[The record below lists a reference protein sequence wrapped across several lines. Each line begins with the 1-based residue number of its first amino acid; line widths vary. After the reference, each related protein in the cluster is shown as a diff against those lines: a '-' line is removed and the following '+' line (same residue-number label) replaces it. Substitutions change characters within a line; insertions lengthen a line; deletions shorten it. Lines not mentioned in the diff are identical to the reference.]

1 MKQPRRPVRA
11 AAAPPARARWHAAV
25 LLAAGVVVYSNSLS
39 GPFIFDDRATILENQ
54 HIRDLGDPG
63 RLLSA
68 PTETPVAGRPIVNVT
83 YAINYAIGEFDVTGY
98 HAVNIA
104 IHLLCG
110 LLFFTIARRTLQPLW
125 PAGAGPTAADAAFG
139 AALLWIVHPLNTEA
153 VNYLT
158 QRTESLMAL
167 FYLITLYAGVRALES
182 RRAARW
188 AIGAVL
194 VSALGMACKESM
206 VTAPLMVAMYDRVFV
221 FDSFAGAIRA
231 RWRLYVGLAA
241 TWIVLAILL
250 ATSPRTLS
258 AGFTA
263 PDAAPWTYLLNQ
275 AVILTHYLELAFW
288 PRALAIYYGWPLPVT
303 LADVW
308 PQMLFIA
315 GLLAATVVALVRR
328 PKLGFLGFWFFVT
341 LAPTSSIVPIATE
354 VGAERRMY
362 LPLMAVVLLVA
373 IGAAWLFG
381 SVMASADAKRKHRA
395 RGWMLAATAVAA
407 VLLGAGTLARN
418 REYRSSLMLAE
429 TTLARWPT
437 PAAHTVLGTELAAA
451 GFMDRAEAHLRTAVA
466 SHPPARYY
474 LGTVLA
480 AQDRGDEALAVLQ
493 DYVKG
498 QIPDLDQVLLARAV
512 MGDLLMRRGRFREAS
527 EQYRLILAGAPQ
539 DNEARRQ
546 LAGALVRLQEYDEAV
561 SLYRTVLA
569 ERPDDFVSLGGLG
582 VALAARGRFDEAIE
596 AFRRAVAV
604 NPRNSH
610 AHQNL
615 ARALLGR
622 GSIDEAAKEIQQALA
637 LAPDDPSAREL
648 QARIRA
654 ARK

>member
-1 MKQPRRPVRA
+1 
-11 AAAPPARARWHAAV
+11 
-25 LLAAGVVVYSNSLS
+25 
-39 GPFIFDDRATILENQ
+39 
-54 HIRDLGDPG
+54 
-63 RLLSA
+63 
-68 PTETPVAGRPIVNVT
+68 
-83 YAINYAIGEFDVTGY
+83 
-98 HAVNIA
+98 
-104 IHLLCG
+104 
-110 LLFFTIARRTLQPLW
+110 
-125 PAGAGPTAADAAFG
+125 
-139 AALLWIVHPLNTEA
+139 
-153 VNYLT
+153 
-158 QRTESLMAL
+158 
-167 FYLITLYAGVRALES
+167 
-182 RRAARW
+182 
-188 AIGAVL
+188 
-194 VSALGMACKESM
+194 
-206 VTAPLMVAMYDRVFV
+206 
-221 FDSFAGAIRA
+221 
-231 RWRLYVGLAA
+231 
-241 TWIVLAILL
+241 
-250 ATSPRTLS
+250 
-258 AGFTA
+258 
-263 PDAAPWTYLLNQ
+263 
-275 AVILTHYLELAFW
+275 
-288 PRALAIYYGWPLPVT
+288 
-303 LADVW
+303 
-308 PQMLFIA
+308 
-315 GLLAATVVALVRR
+315 
-328 PKLGFLGFWFFVT
+328 
-341 LAPTSSIVPIATE
+341 
-354 VGAERRMY
+354 
-362 LPLMAVVLLVA
+362 
-373 IGAAWLFG
+373 
-381 SVMASADAKRKHRA
+381 MASADAKRKHRA

-407 VLLGAGTLARN
+407 VLLGACTLARN

-466 SHPPARYY
+466 GHPPARYY

-480 AQDRGDEALAVLQ
+480 AQDRADEALAVLQ
-493 DYVKG
+493 DYVKE

-546 LAGALVRLQEYDEAV
+546 LAGALVRLQEYDEAI

-622 GSIDEAAKEIQQALA
+622 GSIDEAEKEIQQALA